1 LRAFNVRS
9 MPWLLWAPINPM
21 KGGVVKSTLQAFF
34 VEVQDTEWFKYSLQG
49 KGGDKMKKNVLITAI
64 SVIAC
69 LLIGTG
75 MAGAKEPFK
84 IGILIPITGTQAVMS
99 EDLITGFKLAQEE
112 INAAGG
118 ILGRPVELI
127 IEDTETRPAPGM
139 DAARKLIEVDKVKI
153 ISGGFS
159 SGVALP
165 IAKYC
170 QERGILAVIQPPTSP
185 LFRDVGDMIFLTNV
199 LDNYK
204 GKVIADF
211 AVEDSGKKKFALMF
225 MNNAFGMALREETIK
240 NLKAGGAEIIT
251 DVVYELNKVDYKAEL
266 QRLFSK
272 KPEAVIATFYAKE
285 GMVTTKQAYEMGL
298 LEVDKVPWYVPEMG
312 TSFASALQEIPEVV
326 EGIKGLDPLA
336 PGALYTEKFRKKM
349 GRDPITA
356 YAAMNYDALIL
367 IAMAANFA
375 QSDDPVKIRDNL
387 WRVDDWYR
395 GQSTGGDKRFD
406 KDGMQGFGQYQKV
419 IIKGGKIVPYQK

>member
-1 LRAFNVRS
+1 
-9 MPWLLWAPINPM
+9 
-21 KGGVVKSTLQAFF
+21 GET
-34 VEVQDTEWFKYSLQG
+34 FK
-49 KGGDKMKKNVLITAI
+49 V
-64 SVIAC
+64 
-69 LLIGTG
+69 
-75 MAGAKEPFK
+75 
-84 IGILIPITGTQAVMS
+84 GILCPITGTQAVMS
-99 EDLITGFKLAQEE
+99 EDLMTGFKLAQEE

-118 ILGRPVELI
+118 VLGKPVELI

-139 DAARKLIEVDKVKI
+139 DAARKLIDVDKVQV

-170 QERGILAVIQPPTSP
+170 QEKGILAVFQPPTSP
-185 LFRDVGDMIFLTNV
+185 LFREVGDYIFLTNV

-211 AVEDSGKKKFALMF
+211 ATQDSGKKKFATMF
-225 MNNAFGMALREETIK
+225 MNNAFGKMLMKETLK
-240 NLKAGGAEIIT
+240 NLKALGAEIVT
-251 DVVYELNKVDYKAEL
+251 EVVYELNKVDYKAEL
-266 QRLFSK
+266 QRLFAK

-285 GMVTTKQAYEMGL
+285 GMVAAKQAYEMGL
-298 LEVDKVPWYVPEMG
+298 LDVNKVPWYVPEM
-312 TSFASALQEIPEVV
+312 TSSFASAVKEIPQVV
-326 EGIKGLDPLA
+326 EGIKGLNPLE
-336 PGALYTEKFRKKM
+336 PGSLYIDKFKKSL

-375 QSDDPVKIRDNL
+375 QSTDPKAIRDNM
-387 WRVDDWYR
+387 RKIDDWYK

-406 KDGMQGFGQYQKV
+406 EDGMQGYGNYEKV
-419 IIKGGKIVPYQK
+419 IVKSGKIVLYK

>member
-1 LRAFNVRS
+1 
-9 MPWLLWAPINPM
+9 
-21 KGGVVKSTLQAFF
+21 
-34 VEVQDTEWFKYSLQG
+34 
-49 KGGDKMKKNVLITAI
+49 MKKCLHTMISAI
-64 SVIAC
+64 LAV
-69 LLIGTG
+69 LLIGAVSVSAAET
-75 MAGAKEPFK
+75 FK
-84 IGILIPITGTQAVMS
+84 VGVLCPITGTQAVMS

-118 ILGRPVELI
+118 VLGKPVQLI
-127 IEDTETRPAPGM
+127 IEDTETRPSPGM
-139 DAARKLIEVDKVKI
+139 DAARKLVEVDQVKV

-170 QERGILAVIQPPTSP
+170 QDNGILAVLQPPTSP

-240 NLKAGGAEIIT
+240 NLKAQGSEIIT

-266 QRLFSK
+266 QRLAAK
-272 KPEAVIATFYAKE
+272 KPEAIIATFYAKE
-285 GMVTTKQAYEMGL
+285 GMVSAKQAFEMGIL
-298 LEVDKVPWYVPEMG
+298 NVDQVPWYVPEMG
-312 TSFASALQEIPEVV
+312 TSFASSLKEIPKVV

-336 PGALYTEKFRKKM
+336 PGSLYAEKFKKKM
-349 GRDPITA
+349 GRDPFTA

-375 QSDDPVKIRDNL
+375 QSTDPKAIRDNL
-387 WRVDDWYR
+387 RKVDDWYR

-406 KDGMQGFGQYQKV
+406 DDGMQGFGQYQKS
-419 IIKGGKIVPYQK
+419 IIKGGKIVAYK

>member
-1 LRAFNVRS
+1 MRRCIF
-9 MPWLLWAPINPM
+9 
-21 KGGVVKSTLQAFF
+21 T
-34 VEVQDTEWFKYSLQG
+34 T
-49 KGGDKMKKNVLITAI
+49 
-64 SVIAC
+64 VIASLLC
-69 LLIGTG
+69 LL
-75 MAGAKEPFK
+75 AGVGSVSAGETFK
-84 IGILIPITGTQAVMS
+84 VGILCPITGTQAVMS
-99 EDLITGFKLAQEE
+99 EDLMTGFKLAQEE

-118 ILGRPVELI
+118 VLGKPVELI

-139 DAARKLIEVDKVKI
+139 DAARKLIDVDKVQV

-170 QERGILAVIQPPTSP
+170 QEKGILAVFQPPTSP
-185 LFRDVGDMIFLTNV
+185 LFREVGDYIFLTNV

-211 AVEDSGKKKFALMF
+211 ATQDSGKKKFATMF
-225 MNNAFGMALREETIK
+225 MNNAFGKMLMKETLK
-240 NLKAGGAEIIT
+240 NLKDLGAEIVT
-251 DVVYELNKVDYKAEL
+251 EVVYELNKVDYKAEL
-266 QRLFSK
+266 QRLFAK

-285 GMVTTKQAYEMGL
+285 GMVAAKQAYEMGL
-298 LEVDKVPWYVPEMG
+298 LDVNKVPWYVPEM
-312 TSFASALQEIPEVV
+312 TSSFASAVKEIPQVV
-326 EGIKGLDPLA
+326 EGIKGLNPLE
-336 PGALYTEKFRKKM
+336 PGSLYIDKFKKYL

-375 QSDDPVKIRDNL
+375 QSTDPKAIRDNM
-387 WRVDDWYR
+387 RKIDDWYK

-406 KDGMQGFGQYQKV
+406 EDGMQGHGNYEKV
-419 IIKGGKIVPYQK
+419 IVKSGKIVLYK

>member
-1 LRAFNVRS
+1 MRKPALTVIIA
-9 MPWLLWAPINPM
+9 LLCFFI
-21 KGGVVKSTLQAFF
+21 GVGIASAET
-34 VEVQDTEWFKYSLQG
+34 FK
-49 KGGDKMKKNVLITAI
+49 V
-64 SVIAC
+64 
-69 LLIGTG
+69 
-75 MAGAKEPFK
+75 
-84 IGILIPITGTQAVMS
+84 GILCPITGTQAVMS
-99 EDLITGFKLAQEE
+99 EDLMTGFKLAQEE

-118 ILGRPVELI
+118 ILGRKVELI

-170 QERGILAVIQPPTSP
+170 QERGILAVFQPPTSP
-185 LFRDVGDMIFLTNV
+185 LFRGVGDMIFLTNV

-211 AVEDSGKKKFALMF
+211 AVADSGKKKYGLMF
-225 MNNAFGMALREETIK
+225 MNNAFGKALHDETIK
-240 NLKAGGAEIIT
+240 NLKGQGAEIVT
-251 DVVYELNKVDYKAEL
+251 DVLYELNKVDYKAEI
-266 QRLFSK
+266 QRLFTK

-285 GMVTTKQAYEMGL
+285 GMVTAKQAYEMGSL
-298 LEVDKVPWYVPEMG
+298 DVNQVPWYIPEM
-312 TSFASALQEIPEVV
+312 TSSFATAMKEIPQVV
-326 EGIKGLDPLA
+326 EGIKGLNPLE
-336 PGALYTEKFRKKM
+336 PGGLYVEKFKKKM

-375 QSDDPVKIRDNL
+375 QSDDPQKIRDNL
-387 WRVDDWYR
+387 WKVDDWYR

-419 IIKGGKIVPYQK
+419 IIKGGKPVTYE

>member
-1 LRAFNVRS
+1 MRKYAF
-9 MPWLLWAPINPM
+9 
-21 KGGVVKSTLQAFF
+21 T
-34 VEVQDTEWFKYSLQG
+34 T
-49 KGGDKMKKNVLITAI
+49 
-64 SVIAC
+64 VIVSFLF
-69 LLIGTG
+69 LLIGVG
-75 MAGAKEPFK
+75 SVSAGETFK
-84 IGILIPITGTQAVMS
+84 VGILCPITGTQAVMS
-99 EDLITGFKLAQEE
+99 EDLMTGFKLAQEE

-118 ILGRPVELI
+118 VLGKPVELI

-139 DAARKLIEVDKVKI
+139 DAARKLIDVDKVQV

-170 QERGILAVIQPPTSP
+170 QEKGILAVFQPPTSP
-185 LFRDVGDMIFLTNV
+185 LFREVGDYIFLTNV

-211 AVEDSGKKKFALMF
+211 ATQDSGKKKFATMF
-225 MNNAFGMALREETIK
+225 MNNAFGKMLMKETLK
-240 NLKAGGAEIIT
+240 NLKDLGAEIVT
-251 DVVYELNKVDYKAEL
+251 EVVYELNKVDYKAEL
-266 QRLFSK
+266 QRLFAK

-285 GMVTTKQAYEMGL
+285 GMVAAKQAYEMGL
-298 LEVDKVPWYVPEMG
+298 LDVNKVPWYVPEM
-312 TSFASALQEIPEVV
+312 TSSFASAVKEIPQVV
-326 EGIKGLDPLA
+326 EGIKGLNPLE
-336 PGALYTEKFRKKM
+336 PGSLYIDKFKKYL

-375 QSDDPVKIRDNL
+375 QSTDPKAIRDNM
-387 WRVDDWYR
+387 RKIDDWYK

-406 KDGMQGFGQYQKV
+406 EDGMQGHGNYEKV
-419 IIKGGKIVPYQK
+419 IVKSGKIVLYK

>member
-1 LRAFNVRS
+1 
-9 MPWLLWAPINPM
+9 
-21 KGGVVKSTLQAFF
+21 
-34 VEVQDTEWFKYSLQG
+34 
-49 KGGDKMKKNVLITAI
+49 MKKCPYIMIGAVLAL
-64 SVIAC
+64 
-69 LLIGTG
+69 LLIGTISSN
-75 MAGAKEPFK
+75 AAETFK
-84 IGILIPITGTQAVMS
+84 VGVLIPITGTQAVMS

-118 ILGRPVELI
+118 VLGKQVQLI

-139 DAARKLIEVDKVKI
+139 DAARKLIEVDKVTV

-170 QERGILAVIQPPTSP
+170 QDRGILAVIQPPTSP
-185 LFRDVGDMIFLTNV
+185 LFRGVGDMIFLTNV

-211 AVEDSGKKKFALMF
+211 AIEDSGKKKFALMF
-225 MNNAFGMALREETIK
+225 MNNAFGMALREETVK
-240 NLKAGGAEIIT
+240 NLRDYHQAEIVT

-266 QRLFSK
+266 QRLVAK
-272 KPEAVIATFYAKE
+272 KPEAIIATFYAKE
-285 GMVTTKQAYEMGL
+285 GLVSAKQAYEMGIL
-298 LEVDKVPWYVPEMG
+298 NVDQVPWYVPEMG
-312 TSFASALQEIPEVV
+312 TSFASSLKEIPKVV

-336 PGALYTEKFRKKM
+336 PGSLYSEKFKKKM
-349 GRDPITA
+349 GRDPFTA

-375 QSDDPVKIRDNL
+375 QSTDPKAIRDNL
-387 WRVDDWYR
+387 RKVDDWYR

-406 KDGMQGFGQYQKV
+406 DDGMQGFGQYQKS
-419 IIKGGKIVPYQK
+419 IIKGGKIVPYK

>member
-1 LRAFNVRS
+1 MR
-9 MPWLLWAPINPM
+9 
-21 KGGVVKSTLQAFF
+21 
-34 VEVQDTEWFKYSLQG
+34 KY
-49 KGGDKMKKNVLITAI
+49 VYTVITAI
-64 SVIAC
+64 LAV
-69 LLIGTG
+69 LLIGVG
-75 MAGAKEPFK
+75 SVSAEPFK
-84 IGILIPITGTQAVMS
+84 VGILCPITGTQAVMS

-118 ILGRPVELI
+118 VLGRPIELI

-139 DAARKLIEVDKVKI
+139 DAARKLIELDRVKV

-170 QERGILAVIQPPTSP
+170 QERGILAVFQPPTSP
-185 LFRDVGDMIFLTNV
+185 LFRDVGDYIFLTNV

-211 AVEDSGKKKFALMF
+211 SVEDSGKKKFGLMF
-225 MNNAFGMALREETIK
+225 MNNAFGQALKKEAIK
-240 NLKAGGAEIIT
+240 NLNAKGAKIVTEV
-251 DVVYELNKVDYKAEL
+251 DYELNKVDYKAEL
-266 QRLFSK
+266 QRLFSRN
-272 KPEAVIATFYAKE
+272 PEVVIGTYYAKE
-285 GMVTTKQAYEMGL
+285 GMVTAKQAYEMGFL
-298 LEVDKVPWYVPEMG
+298 NVDKVPWYCPEM
-312 TSFASALQEIPEVV
+312 TSSFASALNEIPQVL
-326 EGIKGLDPLA
+326 EGMKGLNPLQ
-336 PGALYTEKFRKKM
+336 PGSLYVEKFKKKM

-375 QSDDPVKIRDNL
+375 RSTDPKAIRDNL
-387 WRVDDWYR
+387 RKVDDWYR

-406 KDGMQGFGQYQKV
+406 KDGMQGFGQYEKV
-419 IIKGGKIVPYQK
+419 IIKGGKLLPYN